1 MYSKCV
7 NATLV
12 VTKLMAIELH
22 EIALNINVGL
32 EGNAEEEAT
41 GIVGCMV
48 STFPCTKFQKK
59 CLKKLH
65 HEK

>member
-1 MYSKCV
+1 
-7 NATLV
+7 
-12 VTKLMAIELH
+12 MAIELH

-41 GIVGCMV
+41 GIVGCML